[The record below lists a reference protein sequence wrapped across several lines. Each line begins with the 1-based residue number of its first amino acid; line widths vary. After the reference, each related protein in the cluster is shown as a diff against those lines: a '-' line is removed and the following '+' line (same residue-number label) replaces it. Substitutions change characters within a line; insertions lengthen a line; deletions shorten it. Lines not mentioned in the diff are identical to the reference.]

1 MLALLPGMNTRYTT
15 TGFAHDD
22 SAEGDHAEV
31 AVLVVARRQYGPTA
45 TVAWR
50 GSGLRGDIAE
60 YEAVLDGVV
69 VGTATVR
76 VER

>member
-1 MLALLPGMNTRYTT
+1 MTRYTT
-15 TGFAHDD
+15 TGFTHDD

-31 AVLVVARRQYGPTA
+31 AVLAIARRQYGPA
-45 TVAWR
+45 VTVAWC

-60 YEAVLDGVV
+60 FEAVRDGVV

-76 VER
+76 EER

>member
-1 MLALLPGMNTRYTT
+1 MTTRYTT
-15 TGFAHDD
+15 TGFAHED

-31 AVLVVARRQYGPTA
+31 AVLTIARRQYGSAA
-45 TVAWR
+45 TVVWC
-50 GSGLRGDIAE
+50 GSGRRGDIAE
-60 YEAVLDGVV
+60 YEAVVGGEV